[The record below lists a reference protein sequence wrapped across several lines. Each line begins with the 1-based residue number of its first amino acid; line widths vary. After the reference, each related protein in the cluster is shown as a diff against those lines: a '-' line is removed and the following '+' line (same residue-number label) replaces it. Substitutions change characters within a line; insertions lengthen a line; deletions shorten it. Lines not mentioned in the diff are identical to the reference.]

1 MAEVS
6 QKDLMEFVLNHRADK
21 SEKSKAFVFQAFQFL
36 REFFKIANQE
46 KGYPL
51 ISEEQLDES
60 AFAVASAIANATGRT
75 VEGVEAVSSSRQ
87 FPRNGLLSDEMAPVS
102 GYVADIIYEQC
113 QAVYQHKFCFPLGD
127 SLRVN
132 LWDKLGEAL
141 GREFYPDRLRDRVRE
156 VLWNSIYFFLC
167 CAVIGDMHNLERL
180 ILLIELLPHAIPIGE
195 IADDKGIWYVLVR

>member
-21 SEKSKAFVFQAFQFL
+21 SDKSRAFVFQAFQFL
-36 REFFKIANQE
+36 REYFRIAKRGE
-46 KGYPL
+46 GYPL
-51 ISEEQLDES
+51 ITTEQLDES
-60 AFAVASAIANATGRT
+60 AFSVAAAIANATGRT

-102 GYVADIIYEQC
+102 EYVADIIYEQC
-113 QAVYQHKFCFPLGD
+113 QTVYQHKFCFPLGD

-141 GREFYPDRLRDRVRE
+141 GREFCPDRLRDRVRE

-180 ILLIELLPHAIPIGE
+180 VLLIELLPYAIPIGE
-195 IADDKGIWYVLVR
+195 KAGDEGVWLVLVK